1 MKKYKDF
8 LSLNEHQA
16 FDFLKIIS
24 DEERFKIV
32 YLLHQ
37 KTYCV
42 CELSELLNIPQNLIS
57 YHLKILKD
65 FGLLILN
72 PKGRK
77 NFYELNQKQLNK
89 NLKLINKIF
98 N

>member
-16 FDFLKIIS
+16 LDFLKIIS

-32 YLLHQ
+32 YLLRQENH
-37 KTYCV
+37 CV
-42 CELSELLNIPQNLIS
+42 CELSELLNLPQNLIS

-72 PKGRK
+72 QKGRK